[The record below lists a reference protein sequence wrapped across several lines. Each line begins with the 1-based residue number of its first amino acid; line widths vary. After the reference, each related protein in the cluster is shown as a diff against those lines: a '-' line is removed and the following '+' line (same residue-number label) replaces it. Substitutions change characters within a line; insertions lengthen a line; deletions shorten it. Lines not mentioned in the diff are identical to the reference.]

1 MQQYLFFYLL
11 FSSIQSDKSSNQY
24 EMVSTLMHLVLLTVT
39 AGTFLEDSIRAV
51 PPTEREYIPSFLENF
66 QFFLAKI
73 VYFIEQK
80 S

>member
-1 MQQYLFFYLL
+1 MQQYLFFYL

-24 EMVSTLMHLVLLTVT
+24 KMVSTLMHLVLLT
-39 AGTFLEDSIRAV
+39 AAIFPEDSIRAV
-51 PPTEREYIPSFLENF
+51 SPTKRGYIPVLLENF

-73 VYFIEQK
+73 VYFIEQQ